1 MYFAAGILPYED
13 QEAGVTL
20 PYLEKSVC
28 EALVAVAV
36 KKLEG
41 GAMGHTLTQT
51 LTEKPVL
58 WANPKN
64 ITDTFKIAQMLI

>member
-1 MYFAAGILPYED
+1 MYFAPEILPNGD
-13 QEAGVTL
+13 QEVGVTL
-20 PYLEKSVC
+20 LYMEKSVC

-36 KKLEG
+36 KKLKG
-41 GAMGHTLTQT
+41 GAMGHTLTQN

-64 ITDTFKIAQMLI
+64 ITDTFKIARKSI